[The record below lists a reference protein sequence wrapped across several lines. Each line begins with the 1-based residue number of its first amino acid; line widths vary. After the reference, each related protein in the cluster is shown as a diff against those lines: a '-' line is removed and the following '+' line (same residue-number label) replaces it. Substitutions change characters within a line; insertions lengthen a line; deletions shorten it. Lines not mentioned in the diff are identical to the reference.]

1 MRLIEFREN
10 FIDSI
15 KEIYNKREA
24 MEVFNLALEDL
35 FQIKPIELA
44 LNRDLILSEEKLN
57 SFKLVLRR
65 LLNKEPIQHIIGF
78 TFFRNL
84 KYIVNS
90 KVLIPRPET
99 EELVQWVLSDFDH
112 SRKSPIKIL
121 DLCTGS
127 GCIAISLAS
136 ELGEKVKVSAL
147 DYSKEALEV
156 ARLNAKNNKVKIH
169 FIQADLLKL
178 ERIENYDIIIS
189 NPPYV
194 RNSEKNYME
203 TRVLDFEP
211 DMALFVSDA
220 KPLIFYTKIGELFKQ
235 NSLPNSMLYL
245 EINQYLSEETVK
257 DLKHLG
263 LTNIQ
268 LKKDFR
274 GNPRMI
280 RAQI

>member
-57 SFKLVLRR
+57 SFRLVLRR

-147 DYSKEALEV
+147 DYSEEALEV

-169 FIQADLLKL
+169 FIEADLLKL

-245 EINQYLSEETVK
+245 EINQYLSEETVM

>member
-1 MRLIEFREN
+1 MRLIEFRED

-15 KEIYNKREA
+15 KEAYNSREA
-24 MEVFNLALEDL
+24 LELFNLTLEDL

-44 LNRDLILSEEKLN
+44 VNRDLSLSEENYDRFRDVVK
-57 SFKLVLRR
+57 R

-99 EELVQWVLSDFDH
+99 EELIQWLLSDFDF
-112 SRKSPIKIL
+112 SKKDPIKIL

-156 ARLNAKNNKVKIH
+156 ARLNAKNNKVEVN
-169 FIQADLLKL
+169 FIEADLLKL
-178 ERIENYDIIIS
+178 EHIENFDVVIS

-194 RNSEKNYME
+194 RDSEKNYME
-203 TRVLDFEP
+203 ERVLDFEP

-220 KPLIFYTKIGELFKQ
+220 KPLIFYSKIGSLFKQ
-235 NSLPNSMLYL
+235 NAKSNSLLYL
-245 EINQYLSEETVK
+245 EINQYLSEETIA
-257 DLKHLG
+257 DLRRLG
-263 LTNIQ
+263 LNRID